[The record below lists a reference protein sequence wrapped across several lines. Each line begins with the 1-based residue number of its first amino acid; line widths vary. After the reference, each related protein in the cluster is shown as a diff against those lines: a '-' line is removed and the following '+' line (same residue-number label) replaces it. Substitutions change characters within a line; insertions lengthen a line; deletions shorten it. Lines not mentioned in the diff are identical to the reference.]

1 MAVNKNFVVKNGLEV
16 NTNLIVGNAE
26 TKRVG
31 IASTTP
37 QYTLDVSGGIGA
49 TDLYVS
55 GFSTFLKDLKVGAS
69 GTTFTVIND
78 FVGVGTDIPSYP
90 LDVRQSVSV
99 GQTALY
105 VYGDASITGDLN
117 VTGDITYDEVVGRNL
132 RITGLSTFVGV
143 STFKSDV
150 YIDGNLNVAGDIVYD
165 EVVGRNIKITGFST
179 FVGFST
185 FGNDVYVAGVVTAT
199 SFYGDASNLTG
210 IATGLSAAIG
220 VSEEGTFIGAGNT
233 IINFVSTNGAAWD
246 VTSVNGIATATV
258 TPGVS
263 LGLAIALGG

>member
-16 NTNLIVGNAE
+16 NNSLIVANAE
-26 TKRVG
+26 TQKVG

-37 QYTLDVSGGIGA
+37 QYTLDVSGGIGV
-49 TDLYVS
+49 TDLYV
-55 GFSTFLKDLKVGAS
+55 T
-69 GTTFTVIND
+69 
-78 FVGVGTDIPSYP
+78 GVGTFKN
-90 LDVRQSVSV
+90 DVFVD
-99 GQTALY
+99 GN
-105 VYGDASITGDLN
+105 LN
-117 VTGDITYDEVVGRNL
+117 VTGDLTYDEVNGRNL

-150 YIDGNLNVAGDIVYD
+150 WIDGDLNVTGDITYD
-165 EVVGRNIKITGFST
+165 EVNGRNLRITGLST

-185 FGNDVYVAGVVTAT
+185 FHNDLYVAGVVTAT
-199 SFYGDASNLTG
+199 SFHGAFYGDGSNITG
-210 IATGLSAAIG
+210 VAPGLSAAVG

>member
-16 NTNLIVGNAE
+16 NNNLIIADPE

-31 IASTTP
+31 IGSTVP

-49 TDLYVS
+49 TDLYVA
-55 GFSTFLKDLKVGAS
+55 GFTTIFKDLKVGVGGSTLA
-69 GTTFTVIND
+69 VIND
-78 FVGVGTDIPSYP
+78 FVGIGTDDPLYP
-90 LDVRQSVSV
+90 LEVRSGVSV
-99 GQTALY
+99 GTTALY
-105 VYGDASITGDLN
+105 VYGDTTITGDLN
-117 VTGDITYDEVVGRNL
+117 VTGDITYDEV
-132 RITGLSTFVGV
+132 S
-143 STFKSDV
+143 
-150 YIDGNLNVAGDIVYD
+150 
-165 EVVGRNIKITGFST
+165 GRNIIISGLST

-185 FGNDVYVAGVVTAT
+185 FHNDLYVAGVVTAT
-199 SFYGDASNLTG
+199 SFHGTFYGDGTNLTG
-210 IATGLSAAIG
+210 IATGLSASLG

-233 IINFVSTNGAAWD
+233 IINFVSTNGAAWN

>member
-16 NTNLIVGNAE
+16 NNNLIIADPE

-31 IASTTP
+31 IGSTVP

-49 TDLYVS
+49 TDLYIS
-55 GFSTFLKDLKVGAS
+55 GFTTIFKDLKVGVGGSTLA
-69 GTTFTVIND
+69 VIND
-78 FVGVGTDIPSYP
+78 FVGIGTDDPLYP
-90 LDVRQSVSV
+90 LEVRSGVSV
-99 GQTALY
+99 GTTALY
-105 VYGDASITGDLN
+105 VYGDTTITGDLN

-132 RITGLSTFVGV
+132 RITGLSTFVGI
-143 STFKSDV
+143 STFESDV
-150 YIDGNLNVAGDIVYD
+150 YIAGDLNVIGDIVYD
-165 EVVGRNIKITGFST
+165 EVVGRNINITGLST

-199 SFYGDASNLTG
+199 AFYGDGSNITG
-210 IATGLSAAIG
+210 VAPGLSAAVG

>member
-16 NTNLIVGNAE
+16 NTSLIVANAE
-26 TKRVG
+26 TQRVG

-37 QYTLDVSGGIGA
+37 QHTLDVSGGIGA

-55 GFSTFLKDLKVGAS
+55 GFSTFIKDIKVGAS
-69 GTTFTVIND
+69 GTTLTVIDD
-78 FVGVGTDIPSYP
+78 FVGVGTDIPAYP

-99 GQTALY
+99 GHTALY
-105 VYGDASITGDLN
+105 VYGDAAITGDLN

-150 YIDGNLNVAGDIVYD
+150 WIDGDLNVTGDITYD
-165 EVVGRNIKITGFST
+165 EVNGRNLRITGLST

-185 FGNDVYVAGVVTAT
+185 FHNDLYVAGVVTAT

-210 IATGLSAAIG
+210 IATGLSASLG

-233 IINFVSTNGAAWD
+233 IINFVSTNGAAWN

>member
-16 NTNLIVGNAE
+16 NTSLIVANAE
-26 TKRVG
+26 TQKVG

-49 TDLYVS
+49 TDLYV
-55 GFSTFLKDLKVGAS
+55 T
-69 GTTFTVIND
+69 
-78 FVGVGTDIPSYP
+78 GVGTF
-90 LDVRQSVSV
+90 LNDVFV
-99 GQTALY
+99 G
-105 VYGDASITGDLN
+105 GNLN
-117 VTGDITYDEVVGRNL
+117 VTGDLTYDEVNGRNL
-132 RITGLSTFVGV
+132 RITGLSTFVGI
-143 STFKSDV
+143 STFESDV
-150 YIDGNLNVAGDIVYD
+150 WVAGNLNVTGDITYD
-165 EVVGRNIKITGFST
+165 EVSGRNIIISGLST

-185 FGNDVYVAGVVTAT
+185 FANDLYVAGVVTAT
-199 SFYGDASNLTG
+199 SFYGDGSNLTG
-210 IATGLSAAIG
+210 VAPGLSAAVG

>member
-16 NTNLIVGNAE
+16 NTSLIVANAE
-26 TKRVG
+26 TQKVG
-31 IASTTP
+31 IASTAP

-49 TDLYVS
+49 TDLYV
-55 GFSTFLKDLKVGAS
+55 T
-69 GTTFTVIND
+69 
-78 FVGVGTDIPSYP
+78 GVGTF
-90 LDVRQSVSV
+90 LNDVFV
-99 GQTALY
+99 G
-105 VYGDASITGDLN
+105 GNLN
-117 VTGDITYDEVVGRNL
+117 VTGDLTYDEVNGRNL

-150 YIDGNLNVAGDIVYD
+150 WIDGDLNVTGDIVYD
-165 EVVGRNIKITGFST
+165 EVVGRNIKITGLST

-220 VSEEGTFIGAGNT
+220 VSEEGTFVGAGNT
-233 IINFVSTNGAAWD
+233 VINFMSTNGAAWNI
-246 VTSVNGIATATV
+246 TSVNGIATATV

>member
-16 NTNLIVGNAE
+16 NTSLIVANAE
-26 TKRVG
+26 TQKVG

-49 TDLYVS
+49 TDLYV
-55 GFSTFLKDLKVGAS
+55 T
-69 GTTFTVIND
+69 
-78 FVGVGTDIPSYP
+78 GVGTF
-90 LDVRQSVSV
+90 LNDVFV
-99 GQTALY
+99 G
-105 VYGDASITGDLN
+105 GNLN
-117 VTGDITYDEVVGRNL
+117 VTGDLTYDEVNGRNL
-132 RITGLSTFVGV
+132 RITGLSTFVG
-143 STFKSDV
+143 
-150 YIDGNLNVAGDIVYD
+150 
-165 EVVGRNIKITGFST
+165 FST
-179 FVGFST
+179 FH
-185 FGNDVYVAGVVTAT
+185 NDLYVAGVVTAT
-199 SFYGDASNLTG
+199 SFHGAFYGDGTNLTG
-210 IATGLSAAIG
+210 IATGLSASLG

>member
-16 NTNLIVGNAE
+16 NTNLIVANGD

-31 IASTTP
+31 IGSTVP
-37 QYTLDVSGGIGA
+37 QYTLDVAGGIGV
-49 TDLYVS
+49 TSLYVA
-55 GFSTFLKDLKVGAS
+55 GFSTFFNDLTVGVGGSTLA
-69 GTTFTVIND
+69 VIND
-78 FVGVGTDIPSYP
+78 FVGIGTNEPLYP
-90 LDVRQSVSV
+90 LEVRSGVSV
-99 GQTALY
+99 GTTALY
-105 VYGDASITGDLN
+105 VYGDTTITGDLN

-132 RITGLSTFVGV
+132 RITGLSTFVGI
-143 STFKSDV
+143 STFESDV
-150 YIDGNLNVAGDIVYD
+150 YIAGDLNVIGDIVYD
-165 EVVGRNIKITGFST
+165 EVVGRNINITGLST

-199 SFYGDASNLTG
+199 AFYGDGSNITG
-210 IATGLSAAIG
+210 VAPGLSAAVG